1 MEPISAGAIA
11 AGAAVAQPFISSAFN
26 MMEASKNRKFQE
38 RMSNTSHQREVI
50 DLKKAGLN
58 PILSAK
64 YGGSSTPSGAT
75 ASADSSNVAQGIT
88 AATMAKSQ
96 IALQQAQARD
106 LNSAAA
112 LKELEAKEK
121 WMTQDHRVQTVQQ
134 QLYQVIQAAAL
145 SEAQKKE
152 ALARLQNIPK
162 QGHLLDLEAEHSAY
176 DLARASTESSF
187 YRSLGGDVATW
198 AKKLGL
204 DKLIPNFGDI
214 IKRGRR

>member
-1 MEPISAGAIA
+1 MPITAAGVS
-11 AGAAVAQPFISSAFN
+11 AGAAVAQPIISSAFN
-26 MMEASKNRKFQE
+26 MFEASKNRRFQE
-38 RMSNTSHQREVI
+38 RMSNTAHQREVA

-64 YGGSSTPSGAT
+64 YGGSSTPPGAT
-75 ASADSSNVAQGIT
+75 ATADSSNVAQGLT
-88 AATMAKSQ
+88 AATLAKSQ

-112 LKELEAKEK
+112 LKELDAKEK
-121 WMTQDHRVQTVQQ
+121 YMTQDHRVQTIQQ

-152 ALARLQNIPK
+152 ALARLENIPK
-162 QGHLLDLEAEHSAY
+162 QGRLMDLEARHSAY
-176 DLARASTESSF
+176 DLSRAETESRF
-187 YRSLGGDVATW
+187 YQSLGGDVATW

-204 DKLIPNFGDI
+204 DKLIPNFGDL